1 MFLTIARTFKAALK
15 SFIRNSWLS
24 IGTSGILMLS
34 LYVVGILILIT
45 FASNS
50 ILRNIQQKA
59 NISIYFKPDVTEN
72 AINHIKSDLEANM
85 DIQSVEYI
93 SKEKALDDFM
103 RNNASEQI
111 ILDSLK
117 EIGGNPLLSSLVI
130 RAKDPNSYQKIYD
143 SVRQANFGD
152 ELSRIN
158 YGKNKEVINKLNTLI
173 VSVKKIGLILELVL
187 VVISILIIYNAV
199 RLSIYSRRYEIEV
212 MRLVGAS
219 NAFIR
224 LPYVFEGILYGTIAS
239 LISMLLLFLTVRSFS
254 SYVLAVA
261 PTTDVTYFYLSSF
274 WKLFALQ
281 FFGGIFIGVSSS
293 WISMR
298 KYLRV

>member
-1 MFLTIARTFKAALK
+1 MFLTITRTFKAALK

-24 IGTSGILMLS
+24 AGTTGILMLS
-34 LYVVGILILIT
+34 LYVVGILVLVT

-50 ILRNIQQKA
+50 ILENIQQKA
-59 NISIYFKPDVTEN
+59 NISIYFKPDVAEE
-72 AINHIKSDLEANM
+72 AIGQIKGDLEKDV
-85 DIQSVEYI
+85 DIHSVEYI
-93 SKEKALDDFM
+93 SKEKALEDFKQ
-103 RNNASEQI
+103 NNANEQI

-117 EIGGNPLLSSLVI
+117 EIGDNPLLSSLVV
-130 RAKDPNSYQKIYD
+130 RAKDPDLYQKIYD
-143 SVRQANFGD
+143 DISQSGFAD
-152 ELSRIN
+152 EVSRIN

-173 VSVKKIGLILELVL
+173 NSVKKIGLILEALL
-187 VVISILIIYNAV
+187 IVISVLIIYNAV
-199 RLSIYSRRYEIEV
+199 RLSIYSRRHEIEI

-219 NAFIR
+219 NSFIR

-239 LISMLLLFLTVRSFS
+239 LISMLLLFLTVKSVS
-254 SYVLAVA
+254 AYVLAVA
-261 PTTDVTYFYLSSF
+261 PATNVTYFYLSSF

-281 FFGGIFIGVSSS
+281 FFGGIFIGVASS

>member
-1 MFLTIARTFKAALK
+1 MFLTITRTFKAALK

-34 LYVVGILILIT
+34 LYVIGILILIT

-59 NISIYFKPDVTEN
+59 SISIYFKPDVEEN
-72 AINHIKSDLEANM
+72 AISQIKKDLEEDT

-93 SKEKALDDFM
+93 SKEKALDDFK
-103 RNNASEQI
+103 RNNAGEQV

-117 EIGGNPLLSSLVI
+117 EIGDNPLLSSLVI
-130 RAKDPNSYQKIYD
+130 RAKDPNLYQKIYD
-143 SVRQANFGD
+143 SVNQTSFKD
-152 ELSRIN
+152 EMSRIN
-158 YGKNKEVINKLNTLI
+158 YGKNKEIINKLNTLI
-173 VSVKKIGLILELVL
+173 NSVKKIGLILEILL
-187 VVISILIIYNAV
+187 IVISVLIIYNAV
-199 RLSIYSRRYEIEV
+199 RLSIYSRRFEIEV

-239 LISMLLLFLTVRSFS
+239 LISMLLLFLTVRSVS
-254 SYVLAVA
+254 PYVSAVA
-261 PTTDVTYFYLSSF
+261 PATNVTYFYLSSF

-281 FFGGIFIGVSSS
+281 FFGGIFIGVGSS

-298 KYLRV
+298 K

>member
-1 MFLTIARTFKAALK
+1 MFLTITRTFKAALK

-24 IGTSGILMLS
+24 AGTTGILMLS
-34 LYVVGILILIT
+34 LYVVGILVLVT

-50 ILRNIQQKA
+50 ILENIQQKA
-59 NISIYFKPDVTEN
+59 NISIYFKPDVAEE
-72 AINHIKSDLEANM
+72 AIGQIKGDLEKDV

-93 SKEKALDDFM
+93 SKEKALEDFKQ
-103 RNNASEQI
+103 NNANEQI

-117 EIGGNPLLSSLVI
+117 EIGDNPLLSSLVV
-130 RAKDPNSYQKIYD
+130 RAKDPNLYQKIYENI
-143 SVRQANFGD
+143 SQARFKD
-152 ELSRIN
+152 EMSRIN
-158 YGKNKEVINKLNTLI
+158 YGKNKEVIDKLNTLI
-173 VSVKKIGLILELVL
+173 NSVKKIGLILEALL
-187 VVISILIIYNAV
+187 IVISVLIIYNAV
-199 RLSIYSRRYEIEV
+199 RLSIYSRRHEIEI

-219 NAFIR
+219 NSFIR
-224 LPYVFEGILYGTIAS
+224 LPYVFEGILYGAIAS
-239 LISMLLLFLTVRSFS
+239 LISMLLLFLTVKSVS

-261 PTTDVTYFYLSSF
+261 PATNVTYFYLNSF

-281 FFGGIFIGVSSS
+281 FFGGIFIGVASS